1 MGAQAGWGTGAEGER
16 GVVVS
21 AGAPAMG
28 APLGGPK
35 KPEPESKPTWGCGV
49 VLLALLVGVL
59 GAVIFLRR
67 EQGASV
73 EAAPVITAE
82 PSLERDVREL
92 DRRVM
97 RLEVDRMSPCGR
109 GRNENTEQEGQR

>member
-1 MGAQAGWGTGAEGER
+1 MGAHEGRGAGAEGER

-21 AGAPAMG
+21 AGAPTIG
-28 APLGGPK
+28 APIGSPK
-35 KPEPESKPTWGCGV
+35 KPEPESKPAWGCGV

-59 GAVIFLRR
+59 GAVVFLRR
-67 EQGASV
+67 EHGASL
-73 EAAPVITAE
+73 EAAPLITAE

-97 RLEVDRMSPCGR
+97 RLEVDRLRPCGR
-109 GRNENTEQEGQR
+109 EQPEQP